1 MASYLFRRV
10 DPSQA
15 PWQDAAQGCIPLSNP
30 ERPPQQMMP
39 DRAPAMVRAAVAAF
53 VVLLSPTPR
62 DAGIAAP
69 PIAGTTIHRADGPQR
84 TASHAY
90 QITQASRPDA
100 GKLQPIVDQLYPDQA
115 PGQRRSSSSAYQIT
129 QSSPGDSGGI
139 TGSWPESD
147 TFTDTAGTDL
157 SAHTPDTGGT
167 WVVDPSVNGDAVI
180 SSNQRL
186 RQNSSAKSIW
196 TINVNPPSPNY
207 YVQADLYAYT
217 LIPNEQATGVFARYQ
232 GSGNGYAA
240 YYAIG
245 PPNTWYI
252 AKISG
257 GSITPIG
264 TNTSQ
269 TISILTP
276 YTIQLSLLGSQLTL
290 TVNGV
295 TVAQATDTTY
305 STAGLAGV
313 FFGGV
318 VTVPTDATGVHI
330 DNYQTGPVLQ
340 DPIFPPLAQLPRSTP
355 SSIPALESWIWPG
368 TPGDQGVF
376 QQPVIVAPL
385 SLPRATPSSQ
395 PAHAAWL
402 WPNTPRDAGALPTP
416 SYLLDRTSL
425 SEPYRSSAYTLVTP
439 TPADSGT
446 LPIGRSYPD
455 RFNSISRQSALAA
468 SIWPDTPLDA
478 GTLPIHASYPDR
490 FNVVSPQSATSAWI
504 WPDTPPDQ
512 GVIQAPPITAS
523 MPDRALGLARFAS
536 HQIAQASRP
545 DAGKLQPIT
554 VQILPTRADGPQ
566 RTANAA
572 YLVTLASRPDAGRAQ
587 PIVFPVW
594 PDRANGPQR
603 AAWIPSVVPSPPD
616 FGIIQTAPVAASMPS
631 RADGPQSWR
640 AHLQIIACGQS

>member
-1 MASYLFRRV
+1 MLTRSRK
-10 DPSQA
+10 
-15 PWQDAAQGCIPLSNP
+15 
-30 ERPPQQMMP
+30 
-39 DRAPAMVRAAVAAF
+39 PA
-53 VVLLSPTPR
+53 
-62 DAGIAAP
+62 
-69 PIAGTTIHRADGPQR
+69 
-84 TASHAY
+84 
-90 QITQASRPDA
+90 RPDA
-100 GKLQPIVDQLYPDQA
+100 GKLQPIVDQLYPDRA
-115 PGQRRSSSSAYQIT
+115 PGQRTGISDLLTRSRSHRPAIR
-129 QSSPGDSGGI
+129 GFL

-147 TFTDTAGTDL
+147 TFSIDPAGTDL

-318 VTVPTDATGVHI
+318 GTVPTNATGVHI
-330 DNYQTGPVLQ
+330 DNYQTGPVHQ

-545 DAGKLQPIT
+545 DAGEAS
-554 VQILPTRADGPQ
+554 ADHGPDPSHSSG
-566 RTANAA
+566 RTATDGQCGLFGHSGIEARCWQSSADRLPGLARSCQWSTESSVDSIGCPKSSRLRNHSDGSRCGLDAESSRWAA
-572 YLVTLASRPDAGRAQ
+572 
-587 PIVFPVW
+587 IVE
-594 PDRANGPQR
+594 GE
-603 AAWIPSVVPSPPD
+603 SPGCP
-616 FGIIQTAPVAASMPS
+616 
-631 RADGPQSWR
+631 
-640 AHLQIIACGQS
+640 CGSA